1 MKVRIVI
8 LIFSVFCMA
17 SYCKQ
22 DCDNLDKEE
31 IKIALLTGIIDSIE
45 IKTPINFII
54 SNPKPDFIS
63 YSSGLINTEIEN
75 LVIEVYIGN
84 SVTQL
89 EIPIKEDSY
98 LRIVITHSSKSECN
112 FENVDTINDWQT
124 FTLND
129 VTYCY
134 YHRVNDC

>member
-1 MKVRIVI
+1 
-8 LIFSVFCMA
+8 MA

-112 FENVDTINDWQT
+112 FENVATINDWQT

-134 YHRVNDC
+134 YHRINDC